1 MGWFSKFSSPAILFI
16 FLSILLVP
24 TRTHLQSSEEG
35 YISVVISNK
44 GLDFVKSVL
53 ISKAISSIIPL
64 KLKDI
69 EKSKKIPV
77 VGKVQMVLSN
87 ITIYNVNIDTSYA
100 KIGDTG
106 VVLVASGATANLSM
120 NWKYSYGTW
129 LLPIAVSDSGSAS
142 VLVEGMEVGV
152 TIALKDQGGMIKL
165 SLLDCGSSVKDI
177 SVKLDGGASWL
188 YQGFLFSRVV
198 EAFGGK
204 IRSQVEDAISKKT
217 REEITKLDSLLQSLP
232 KEIPVNDVAAFN
244 VTFVSSP
251 VLRSSSVELE
261 INGLFSASSDTA
273 VPNYDHKRL
282 QASIYCNTAA
292 KMIGIAF
299 HENVFSSAALVY
311 FNANYMHWIVDKVP
325 DESLLNTAGW
335 RYIVPK
341 LYKLYPNDEMNL
353 NLSVTSPPII
363 KISEHDIDVTVYLD
377 VIINVL
383 DSNEVVPVACISLV
397 ISTSCTPKILS
408 NNLIGSIRLID
419 FTAALKWSN
428 IGNLHMQLVQSVMST
443 LLKTVFMPYVNL
455 HLLRGFPLP
464 IVRGFSIRNADI
476 FYIDSR
482 VVICSDVAFT
492 EQTEFY
498 QQPIYYS

>member
-1 MGWFSKFSSPAILFI
+1 MGCFSKFSSPAILFI

-142 VLVEGMEVGV
+142 VLVWKLGV

-204 IRSQVEDAISKKT
+204 IRSAVEDAISKKT
-217 REEITKLDSLLQSLP
+217 GEEITKLDSLLQSLP

-261 INGLFSASSDTA
+261 IKGLFSASSDTA

-282 QASIYCNTAA
+282 QASIYCNTPA
-292 KMIGIAF
+292 KMVGIAF

-311 FNANYMHWIVDKVP
+311 FNANDMHWIVDKVP
-325 DESLLNTAGW
+325 EESLLNTAGW

-363 KISEHDIDVTVYLD
+363 KISEHDIDVTVCLD

-383 DSNEVVPVACISLV
+383 DSNKVVPVACISLV
-397 ISTSCTPKILS
+397 ISTSCTPKILN

-428 IGNLHMQLVQSVMST
+428 IGNLHMQLVQSVVST

-455 HLLRGFPLP
+455 RILRGFPLP
-464 IVRGFSIRNADI
+464 IVRGFSLRNADI

-492 EQTEFY
+492 EQIEFY